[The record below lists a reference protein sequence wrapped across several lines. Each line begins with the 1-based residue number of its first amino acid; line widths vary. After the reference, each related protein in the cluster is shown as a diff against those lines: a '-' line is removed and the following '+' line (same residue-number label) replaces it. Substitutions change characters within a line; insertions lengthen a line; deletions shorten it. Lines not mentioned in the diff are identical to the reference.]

1 MAWPAGEVTTP
12 VIRRGPPGVVNRRY
26 ILRIA
31 PSYGEA
37 QREGERRRA
46 RMVCRWHLRLAGL
59 EQRII
64 AGRAIHCT
72 REGTHARF
80 TRTQLLLAQP
90 LSFCT
95 FLACRLFDD

>member
-1 MAWPAGEVTTP
+1 LSCMAWPAGEVTTP

-46 RMVCRWHLRLAGL
+46 RTVCRWHLRLAGL

-64 AGRAIHCT
+64 AGRAIHSSS
-72 REGTHARF
+72 GGHACSVHAHTTSSRSAVIVLHF
-80 TRTQLLLAQP
+80 
-90 LSFCT
+90 F
-95 FLACRLFDD
+95 